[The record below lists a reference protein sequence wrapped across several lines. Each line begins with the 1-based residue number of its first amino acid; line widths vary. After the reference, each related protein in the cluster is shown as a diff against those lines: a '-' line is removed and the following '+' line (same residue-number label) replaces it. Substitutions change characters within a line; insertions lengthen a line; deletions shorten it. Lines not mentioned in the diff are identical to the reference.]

1 MVCEYF
7 ENSKRIRGKRM
18 HPPYMGLF
26 QTYLF
31 EMYFQSRRLFLG
43 MDVIS
48 SFTTRDVFVALMS
61 ESTVRNLSPLSMNR
75 KRELL
80 TDRTGWVDFPSWQLT
95 LHSHSSDVHANCL
108 PANCEFALHWSESF
122 WSWETKSLMHA
133 INHPST
139 NIQFWVN
146 SSRHMYTLGTYFS
159 LRQDK

>member
-1 MVCEYF
+1 
-7 ENSKRIRGKRM
+7 M
-18 HPPYMGLF
+18 HPPHMGLF

-80 TDRTGWVDFPSWQLT
+80 TDRTG
-95 LHSHSSDVHANCL
+95 
-108 PANCEFALHWSESF
+108 
-122 WSWETKSLMHA
+122 
-133 INHPST
+133 
-139 NIQFWVN
+139 
-146 SSRHMYTLGTYFS
+146 
-159 LRQDK
+159 